1 MKAWLKESGSH
12 QKAGAILRRAKAKLQ
27 GHLNYYAITD
37 NGPMCASY
45 RYQVTWLVFKWLNR
59 RSQRRSYH
67 WERFGSALAW
77 VGWPSVR
84 IVQHLDPFRRPVG
97 SENC

>member
-1 MKAWLKESGSH
+1 MKAWLQATRSH
-12 QKAGAILRRAKAKLQ
+12 QKAGAILRTAKAKLQ

-45 RYQVTWLVFKWLNR
+45 RYQVTQLLYKWLNR
-59 RSQRRSYH
+59 RSQRRSYN
-67 WERFGSALAW
+67 WERFNDALAW

-84 IVQHLDPFRRPVG
+84 IVHNLDPFRQPVG